1 MKKKSGFK
9 KLLKVLLWTL
19 VGVVAFVV
27 LLVATLPLWIGAVV
41 CPVANSVAPKI
52 TKTEFNLGHLAVNPY
67 TGRLEVGDFLLG
79 NPEGYSDPRAVEL
92 GKLVV
97 DVDVP
102 SLASDVIHIEELTI
116 DGCFVSYSI
125 GGTNKIDNI
134 SQILLNVSGD
144 KEDVA
149 EAREDAEPSPTTE
162 AEAKDAAKDASE
174 EIAEEAPGKKRR
186 IIIDRVTVRGVKV
199 KLQMITIPVPSMTF
213 EDIGKDVGG
222 VSPADAVGAIWDRI
236 LKGSTD
242 IGKGLSSAIGG
253 LLGGGASAVGDGAGA
268 AADAVGEGAEKAADA
283 VKDSAETAVEAVGEG
298 TKKAADAVK
307 NIFGL

>member
-97 DVDVP
+97 DVAVP
-102 SLASDVIHIEELTI
+102 SLVSDVIHIEELTV

-162 AEAKDAAKDASE
+162 AEAKDAAKFALVMVTHSP
-174 EIAEEAPGKKRR
+174 EAAA
-186 IIIDRVTVRGVKV
+186 ICDRVLTLENGV
-199 KLQMITIPVPSMTF
+199 LR
-213 EDIGKDVGG
+213 
-222 VSPADAVGAIWDRI
+222 ADERQ
-236 LKGSTD
+236 
-242 IGKGLSSAIGG
+242 
-253 LLGGGASAVGDGAGA
+253 
-268 AADAVGEGAEKAADA
+268 
-283 VKDSAETAVEAVGEG
+283 
-298 TKKAADAVK
+298 
-307 NIFGL
+307 

>member
-97 DVDVP
+97 DVAVP
-102 SLASDVIHIEELTI
+102 SLVSDVIHVEEITI
-116 DGCFVSYSI
+116 DGCFVSYSV

-149 EAREDAEPSPTTE
+149 EAREDAGPSPTTE
-162 AEAKDAAKDASE
+162 AEAKDAAE
-174 EIAEEAPGKKRR
+174 EVAEEAPGKKRR

-199 KLQMITIPVPSMTF
+199 KLQKLTIPVPNMTF

-222 VSPADAVGAIWDRI
+222 VAPADVVGIIWDRI
-236 LKGSTD
+236 LKGATD
-242 IGKGLSSAIGG
+242 VGAGLSALGG
-253 LLGGGASAVGDGAGA
+253 LLGDGANAVGDGAGA

-283 VKDSAETAVEAVGEG
+283 VK
-298 TKKAADAVK
+298 

>member
-97 DVDVP
+97 DVAVP
-102 SLASDVIHIEELTI
+102 SLVSDVIHVEEITI
-116 DGCFVSYSI
+116 DGCFVSYSV

-149 EAREDAEPSPTTE
+149 EAREDAGPSPTTE
-162 AEAKDAAKDASE
+162 AEVKDEAKDAAE
-174 EIAEEAPGKKRR
+174 EVAEEAPGKKRR
-186 IIIDRVTVRGVKV
+186 IIIDRVTVSGVKV
-199 KLQMITIPVPSMTF
+199 KLQKLTIPVPNMTF

-222 VSPADAVGAIWDRI
+222 VAPADVVGIIWDRI
-236 LKGSTD
+236 LKGATD
-242 IGKGLSSAIGG
+242 VGAGLSALGG
-253 LLGGGASAVGDGAGA
+253 LLGDGANAVGNGAGA

-283 VKDSAETAVEAVGEG
+283 VK
-298 TKKAADAVK
+298 K
-307 NIFGL
+307 IFGL